1 MNPLKV
7 FWHTEDFASSKRMIS
22 SPTFSRAAFY
32 FAFGSALAILLGISI
47 SQILLGLATAALLF
61 SGARLRLP
69 PIWIPLALF
78 LLGTV
83 IALLLADNPAAG
95 LPQIRKF
102 YVFLMLPVV
111 FSTIRSRLS
120 VRWLFLGW
128 GAIGAATAVWGMVQ
142 FAQKLRQAHGLGKSF
157 YEYYTSERIT
167 GAMSHWMTFGG
178 EEMFALLMLGS
189 FLLFGPLR
197 RFREIWIWCA
207 CAGLL
212 LVALVLGETR
222 SIWLAT
228 LAAGLYLLWF
238 WKRTIVVL
246 VPVVLALVI
255 VAGPTSVRA
264 RFMSF
269 FRPQKGVDSNQF
281 RIVVW
286 RTGLRM
292 IEKHPWFGL
301 GPEEPRVEFNDYI
314 PSDIPRPLPE
324 GWYGHLH
331 NIYLEYAAERGIPTM
346 LALMWLLAMVL
357 LDFWRA
363 LRKLPPGPGDE
374 RFILRG
380 AVAVVIATMV
390 AGFFELNLGDSEVL
404 TMFLTAVASGY
415 TAIALAGDKE
425 AAVG

>member
-178 EEMFALLMLGS
+178 EEMFALLMLGA
-189 FLLFGPLR
+189 FLFFGPERTLR
-197 RFREIWIWCA
+197 RLWPWLL

-228 LAAGLYLLWF
+228 LVAGLYLVWA
-238 WKRTIVVL
+238 WKRWVVVVIPVVL
-246 VPVVLALVI
+246 VLA
-255 VAGPTSVRA
+255 AFFGPSSVKDR
-264 RFMSF
+264 
-269 FRPQKGVDSNQF
+269 
-281 RIVVW
+281 
-286 RTGLRM
+286 
-292 IEKHPWFGL
+292 
-301 GPEEPRVEFNDYI
+301 
-314 PSDIPRPLPE
+314 
-324 GWYGHLH
+324 
-331 NIYLEYAAERGIPTM
+331 
-346 LALMWLLAMVL
+346 
-357 LDFWRA
+357 
-363 LRKLPPGPGDE
+363 
-374 RFILRG
+374 
-380 AVAVVIATMV
+380 
-390 AGFFELNLGDSEVL
+390 
-404 TMFLTAVASGY
+404 VASF
-415 TAIALAGDKE
+415 
-425 AAVG
+425 